1 MFNRLK
7 KPAQRAIWS
16 RFKAQAEYLDEV
28 DALGDT
34 ARWLEGVAPA
44 KVADFAGEAA
54 AQDADTLSRYA
65 DAKKLALVA
74 CLIHTCRHSASWCGT
89 VT

>member
-7 KPAQRAIWS
+7 QPAKRATRS

-28 DALGDT
+28 DELGDT

-44 KVADFAGEAA
+44 KVTDFAGEAA
-54 AQDADTLSRYA
+54 AQDVDTLSRYG
-65 DAKKLALVA
+65 DAKELALVA
-74 CLIHTCRHSASWCGT
+74 CLAHTARS
-89 VT
+89 